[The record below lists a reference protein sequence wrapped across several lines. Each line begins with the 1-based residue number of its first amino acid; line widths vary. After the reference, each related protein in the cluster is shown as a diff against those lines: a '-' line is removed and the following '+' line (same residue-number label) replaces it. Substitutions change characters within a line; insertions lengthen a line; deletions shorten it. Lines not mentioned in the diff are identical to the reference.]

1 MRLGAPELTANMR
14 PVSCLPMSA
23 PKAAISR
30 PAPKTKRGVRT
41 REALLRAAEACFGER
56 GFHAVSVNE
65 ITDEAGMAIG
75 TFYLYFADKP
85 EVFRAVVDLIQDELR
100 QHLRSSDADDRLAR
114 ERQGLGDFLAFASE
128 RPRMFRILQE
138 SYVVDPDIYFSYFES
153 ISASY
158 AKRLKAAQR
167 RNQIVEADS
176 DIQAWCLIAISNFLG
191 MRYSRPGTSKAKLN
205 AVVET
210 AADFIVH
217 GLSPEGRIQPPR
229 SVSESK
235 RAAAATSPRLRRI

>member
-1 MRLGAPELTANMR
+1 
-14 PVSCLPMSA
+14 MSA
-23 PKAAISR
+23 VKTALSR

-41 REALLRAAEACFGER
+41 REALLRAAEACFGDR

-75 TFYLYFADKP
+75 TFYLYFADKL
-85 EVFRAVVDLIQDELR
+85 EVFRAVVDLIQQELR

-114 ERQGLGDFLAFASE
+114 ERQGLGDFLTFASE
-128 RPRMFRILQE
+128 RPKMFRILQE

-153 ISASY
+153 IAASY
-158 AKRLKAAQR
+158 ARRLKDAQKR
-167 RNQIVEADS
+167 KQIVEADS

-191 MRYSRPGTSKAKLN
+191 MRYSRPGTGKAKLN
-205 AVVET
+205 AVVEA

-217 GLSPEGRIQPPR
+217 GLSPEQKNQPSR
-229 SVSESK
+229 STNESK
-235 RAAAATSPRLRRI
+235 KAGATTPSKLRRV